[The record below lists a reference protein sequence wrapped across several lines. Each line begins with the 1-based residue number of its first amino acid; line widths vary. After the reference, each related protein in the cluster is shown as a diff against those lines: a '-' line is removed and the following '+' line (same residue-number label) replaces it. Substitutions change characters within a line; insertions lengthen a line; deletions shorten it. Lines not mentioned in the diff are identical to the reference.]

1 MLRIKYVNPVGTGEL
16 DSYFAERLEG
26 CAGPDVKVDV
36 SHLPLGSAPEGPFL
50 PRLPFYQGVLFEQ
63 LKAAEDAGYD
73 GVVIGCSGD
82 PGLFEA
88 RRFLKIPVT
97 APLEA
102 ALHVAATMHPRVAI
116 LVADGWEAHVLY
128 RDLARHYGLE
138 YLISEILTV
147 PMHYP
152 DPKLLEQLMETQPER
167 GCEMVIERHRA
178 VLVGDALT
186 LARGALERGAGVI
199 YAGCTLW
206 TGEMLNGLRAK
217 LGAPVI
223 DPAQVAVMMAVSAA
237 RTRRGAA
244 VEVA

>member
-1 MLRIKYVNPVGTGEL
+1 
-16 DSYFAERLEG
+16 
-26 CAGPDVKVDV
+26 
-36 SHLPLGSAPEGPFL
+36 
-50 PRLPFYQGVLFEQ
+50 
-63 LKAAEDAGYD
+63 
-73 GVVIGCSGD
+73 
-82 PGLFEA
+82 
-88 RRFLKIPVT
+88 
-97 APLEA
+97 
-102 ALHVAATMHPRVAI
+102 
-116 LVADGWEAHVLY
+116 
-128 RDLARHYGLE
+128 
-138 YLISEILTV
+138 
-147 PMHYP
+147 MHYP
-152 DPKLLEQLMETQPER
+152 DPKLLEQLMETQPAR
-167 GCEMVIERHRA
+167 GCEMVVERHRA

>member
-16 DSYFAERLEG
+16 DGYFAERLEG

-36 SHLPLGSAPEGPFL
+36 SHLPLGTAPEGPFL

-63 LKAAEDAGYD
+63 LKAAEDTGYD

-128 RDLARHYGLE
+128 RDIARHYGLD

-152 DPKLLEQLMETQPER
+152 DPKLLEQLMETQPAR
-167 GCEMVIERHRA
+167 GCEMVIERHRS

-186 LARGALERGAGVI
+186 LARGTLERGAGVI

-206 TGEMLNGLRAK
+206 TGEMLNALRAK

-223 DPAQVAVMMAVSAA
+223 DPAQVAVMMAASAA